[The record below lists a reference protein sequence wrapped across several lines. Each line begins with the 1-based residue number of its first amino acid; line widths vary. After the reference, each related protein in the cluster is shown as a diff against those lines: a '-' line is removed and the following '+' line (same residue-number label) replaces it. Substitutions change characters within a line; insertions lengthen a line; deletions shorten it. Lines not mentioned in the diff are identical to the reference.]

1 MALTQNSESRD
12 FETLV
17 EQVVQEVIRKLGDE
31 RRVSDGEGECVV
43 CVLCGQCAD
52 KVPEAVGKIKDAG
65 AARISCTPG
74 VTAVRKDIAPLIDHT
89 LLKPDATRAQVE
101 QLCCEARE
109 LQFAAVC
116 VNPSYVKLA
125 ATLLEGTGV
134 TTCSV
139 VGFPLGASKK
149 EIKAYEARRAV
160 LDGAR
165 EIDMVM
171 NVGAMK
177 SGDDRLV
184 QEDMAAVRE
193 ACGRNIVLKV
203 ILETALLTDVEKVKA
218 CEIAKKVGADF
229 VKTSTGFG
237 PGGATVEDVR
247 LMRSIVGAK
256 MGVKA
261 SGGIRDTEAAEQ
273 MIAAGASRI
282 GASASIKI
290 VSA

>member
-1 MALTQNSESRD
+1 LTQD
-12 FETLV
+12 FERIV
-17 EQVVQEVIRKLGDE
+17 EEVVQQVIRKLGED
-31 RRVSDGEGECVV
+31 RRICEGEGECAV

-52 KVPEAVGKIKDAG
+52 KVPELVGQIKDAG

-74 VTAVRKDIAPLIDHT
+74 VTDVRKDIAPLIDHT

-116 VNPSYVKLA
+116 VNPVYVKLVA
-125 ATLLEGTGV
+125 SLLEGTSVGI
-134 TTCSV
+134 CSV
-139 VGFPLGASKK
+139 VGFPLGASKS

-171 NVGAMK
+171 NVGALK
-177 SGDDRLV
+177 SGEDKLV
-184 QEDMAAVRE
+184 EDDMAAVRE
-193 ACGRNIVLKV
+193 ACGRNICLKV
-203 ILETALLTDVEKVKA
+203 IIETALLTDEEKVKA
-218 CEIAKKVGADF
+218 CEIAKKVGVDF

-247 LMRSIVGAK
+247 LMRSVVGAE

-282 GASASIKI
+282 GASASVKI

>member
-1 MALTQNSESRD
+1 MQNPERSD
-12 FETLV
+12 FERIV
-17 EQVVQEVIRKLGDE
+17 EEVVQEVVRKLGED
-31 RRVSDGEGECVV
+31 RRLTEGAGECAV

-52 KVPEAVGKIKDAG
+52 KVPDVVSRIKDAG

-74 VTAVRKDIAPLIDHT
+74 VTHVRKDIAPLIDHT

-116 VNPSYVKLA
+116 VNPAYVKLA
-125 ATLLEGTGV
+125 ASLLEGTHV

-139 VGFPLGASKK
+139 VGFPLGASKS
-149 EIKAYEARRAV
+149 EIKAYEARRAI

-177 SGDDRLV
+177 SGDLKTV
-184 QEDMAAVRE
+184 QQDMAAVRE

-203 ILETALLTDVEKVKA
+203 ILETALLTDEEKVKA

-247 LMRSIVGAK
+247 LMRSVVGAG

-261 SGGIRDTEAAEQ
+261 SGGIRDTETAEQ

-282 GASASIKI
+282 GASASVKI

>member
-1 MALTQNSESRD
+1 MTQNSERND
-12 FETLV
+12 FEVLV
-17 EQVVQEVIRKLGDE
+17 EQVVQEVIKKLGAE
-31 RRVSDGEGECVV
+31 RQVSGGESECAV
-43 CVLCGQCAD
+43 CVLCGRCAD
-52 KVPEAVGKIKDAG
+52 KIPEVVGRIKDAG

-74 VTAVRKDIAPLIDHT
+74 VTAVRRDIAPLIDHT
-89 LLKPDATRAQVE
+89 LLKPDATKAQVE

-109 LQFAAVC
+109 LEFAAVC
-116 VNPSYVKLA
+116 VNPAYVKLA
-125 ATLLEGTGV
+125 AGLLEGTGV
-134 TTCSV
+134 VPCSV

-177 SGDDRLV
+177 SGDDKLV
-184 QEDMAAVRE
+184 KDDMAAVRE
-193 ACGRNIVLKV
+193 ACGRNVVLKV
-203 ILETALLTDVEKVKA
+203 IIETALLTDEEKVRA
-218 CEIAKKVGADF
+218 CEIAKKVGVDF

-237 PGGATVEDVR
+237 PGGATAEDVR
-247 LMRSIVGAK
+247 LMRSIVGAE

-282 GASASIKI
+282 GASASVRI